1 MIRFNKLVLILVSR
15 WYIFRINKTC
25 KILNQMFLV
34 YYLLNS
40 KEIFSTYVLSLS
52 ENSSILD
59 SMKICAVSNNNN
71 NNNNLKISI
80 EPLKYQKVNK

>member
-1 MIRFNKLVLILVSR
+1 
-15 WYIFRINKTC
+15 
-25 KILNQMFLV
+25 MFLV

-80 EPLKYQKVNK
+80 EPLKYQKVNKWRLISKNNNGDLQIKTSKW